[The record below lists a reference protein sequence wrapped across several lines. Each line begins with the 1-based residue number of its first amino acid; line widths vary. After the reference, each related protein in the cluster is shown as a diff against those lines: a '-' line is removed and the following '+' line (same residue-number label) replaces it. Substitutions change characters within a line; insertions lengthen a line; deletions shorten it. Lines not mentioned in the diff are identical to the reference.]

1 MADNEDD
8 QDDVPIHSRRQSRL
22 DFASPAGNARYSSY
36 NDGGYGEA
44 ELQGYSMNYTAPPAQ
59 PTRDSPYAG
68 YTDSPHIQ
76 ERYNNPF
83 EQPAPQQDFDVMAD
97 FNNAGPRY
105 SHLYGTAKDESMRE
119 LVKSGGRPI
128 TCVALCPKGDAL
140 PHLLLPS
147 DPIAHKKHT
156 RNSQNPTVP
165 PRPRTTPKSKANPPS
180 NGPTRRVTPP
190 GTRSANHG
198 TSSPFWQG
206 RIGRTGGTIV

>member
-22 DFASPAGNARYSSY
+22 DYAAPVGNARYSSY
-36 NDGGYGEA
+36 NGGGYSQA
-44 ELQGYSMNYTAPPAQ
+44 ELQGYGGDYNAPPVQ
-59 PTRDSPYAG
+59 SMRESSYGG
-68 YTDSPHIQ
+68 YTDSPHFQ

-128 TCVALCPKGDAL
+128 TCVACALQAGKPTLTPSFHQFLSPAKGPRGSLEA
-140 PHLLLPS
+140 LPS
-147 DPIAHKKHT
+147 DVQLA
-156 RNSQNPTVP
+156 
-165 PRPRTTPKSKANPPS
+165 
-180 NGPTRRVTPP
+180 
-190 GTRSANHG
+190 
-198 TSSPFWQG
+198 
-206 RIGRTGGTIV
+206 